1 MAVTGTTQNRRK
13 QLAIQATVFILML
26 VAFHISTF
34 YNYLLFHTLAE
45 MFAVV
50 IACSIFMVTWNAR
63 RFFKEK
69 PFFTFMGIAY
79 LFVGILDLIHTMTYK
94 GINILPGLDSNIP
107 TQLWIS
113 ARYLES
119 LSLLGAFYLFKS
131 RIKAPIYLVGFSGV
145 TAFILLSIFVWQI
158 FPDCYLDHAGGLTP
172 FKKSSEYIIC
182 VILGLA
188 LLALYHDRD
197 RFDSLLFN
205 WLQASIILTIA
216 SEFLFTTYIGVYGQ
230 ANMLGH
236 YFKIISYY
244 CLYKALIETG
254 LSRPYSTLFNDLAN
268 SKESY
273 QALFSNMIDGFARH
287 RVILDKN
294 GTPVDYEFL
303 ETNCAFEKLTGFKNV
318 AGKRITQLMPDIN
331 RDSVNWIEIFG
342 KVATTGN
349 PVRIEGR
356 SAQLKKWFS
365 VNAYC
370 VKHGEFVT
378 IFEDITEKK
387 QALDTLSV
395 QRGWLKTT
403 LKSIGDGVI
412 STDENRRISF
422 INPAAEKLTGWPRAD
437 ALGKPIEKIFFMDI
451 ESRDGACTQR
461 QNRDIPENIPIP
473 VACKGMLVRRDNT
486 RIPVEETISRLENEK
501 KEATGLVLV
510 FRDISVQKEYQKK
523 LEETNERL
531 EGKIEQRTR
540 SLHQTIKRLE
550 KEIERRLA
558 AETRY
563 HNAHQEVLARADQ
576 LRALAGKLTMAEQAE
591 RRRVAKVLHDGI
603 QQYMAAAKL
612 HLSGLERQIQDP
624 QLCDAAQK
632 IEETIGTCIQMARS
646 LSADLSPPALY
657 RGGLVSGLRWLA
669 GRMQERHQFH
679 MAFASQISDISL
691 SEDIVLLVFESV
703 RELLFNAVKYAGT
716 SEAKVTLT
724 AKGEEHICLSVQD
737 EGEGFDPA
745 GITISDNMKQG
756 LGLFS
761 IQERIELIGG
771 TFKITSS
778 PGNGSRFD
786 IILPYE
792 QQIRTSTLADD
803 PQDNAST
810 VVPKGDA
817 ARKWESGKDIRV
829 MLADDHAIFRK
840 GVFQALKETTGIQV
854 VGQAHD
860 GMEIVELAGKLQ
872 PDVILMDINMPGM
885 NGIEA
890 TRHIYKA
897 HPEIKILALSM
908 YEKKDYA
915 REIVSAGAIDF
926 ISKGATA
933 SEMVSAIQNAV
944 AFM

>member
-1 MAVTGTTQNRRK
+1 MAITDVTENKRK
-13 QLAIQATVFILML
+13 PIAVQAAALIVMLM
-26 VAFHISTF
+26 AFYISTF
-34 YNYLLFHTLAE
+34 YNFLLFHTLAE

-50 IACSIFMVTWNAR
+50 TACSIFMVTWNAR

-69 PFFTFMGIAY
+69 SFFTFVGISY

-94 GINILPGLDSNIP
+94 GVNIMPGLGSNVT

-113 ARYLES
+113 ARYIES
-119 LSLLGAFYLFKS
+119 FSLLGAFFLFKS
-131 RIKAPIYLVGFSGV
+131 RIRASIYLLGFSAV
-145 TAFILLSIFVWQI
+145 TVLILLSIFVWQI
-158 FPDCYLDHAGGLTP
+158 FPDCYLEHAGGLTA
-172 FKKSSEYIIC
+172 FKRNSEYIIC
-182 VILGLA
+182 LILCLA
-188 LLALYHDRD
+188 LSALHHSRN
-197 RFDSLLFN
+197 RFDGTLFN
-205 WLQASIILTIA
+205 WLQASIILTII
-216 SEFLFTTYIGVYGQ
+216 SELLFTTYIGVYGP

-236 YFKIISYY
+236 FFKIISYY

-254 LSRPYSTLFNDLAN
+254 LSRPYSTLFKNLTD
-268 SKESY
+268 SRESY
-273 QALFSNMIDGFARH
+273 QALFSNMIDGFARY
-287 RVILDKN
+287 RVIWDEK

-303 ETNCAFEKLTGFKNV
+303 EINPAFEKLTGFKDV
-318 AGKRITQLMPDIN
+318 IGKRITQLMPDIQK
-331 RDSVNWIEIFG
+331 DSVDWIACLG
-342 KVATTGN
+342 KAVIQGD
-349 PVRIEGR
+349 PVRIEGHSGR
-356 SAQLKKWFS
+356 LKKWFS

-370 VKHGEFVT
+370 VRHGELVT

-387 QALDTLSV
+387 QASDALFV
-395 QRGWLKTT
+395 QSEWLKTT
-403 LKSIGDGVI
+403 LNSIGDGVI
-412 STDENRRISF
+412 SADENRRVSF
-422 INPAAEKLTGWPRAD
+422 INPAAERLTGWPGAD
-437 ALGKPIEKIFFMDI
+437 ALGKPIEEIFSIDLEPRDCSCRQI
-451 ESRDGACTQR
+451 QESYV
-461 QNRDIPENIPIP
+461 PENLPIP
-473 VACKGMLVRRDNT
+473 LACKGMLVRRDDT
-486 RIPVEETISRLENEK
+486 RIPVEETVSRLENEN
-501 KEATGLVLV
+501 KEMTGFVLI
-510 FRDISVQKEYQKK
+510 FRDISAQQEYQDELEDANEL
-523 LEETNERL
+523 LEE
-531 EGKIEQRTR
+531 KIGQRTR
-540 SLHQTIKRLE
+540 SLNQTIKRLE
-550 KEIERRLA
+550 KEIALRVA

-624 QLCDAAQK
+624 QLNKSVRK

-679 MAFASQISDISL
+679 MDFASQISDVSL

-716 SEAKVTLT
+716 SKAKVTLKV
-724 AKGEEHICLSVQD
+724 KGKDRLCLSVRD
-737 EGEGFDPA
+737 EGKGFDPSN
-745 GITISDNMKQG
+745 IMVSDNMRQG

-771 TFKITSS
+771 TFNITSS
-778 PGNGSRFD
+778 PGSGSRFD
-786 IILPYE
+786 IVLPYE
-792 QQIRTSTLADD
+792 QEITTPISANDAPTSE
-803 PQDNAST
+803 ST
-810 VVPKGDA
+810 VSSDGDA
-817 ARKWESGKDIRV
+817 GKKKKSKKDIRV
-829 MLADDHAIFRK
+829 LLADDHAIFRK
-840 GVFQALKETTGIQV
+840 GVFQALKETAGIQV

-860 GMEIVELAGKLQ
+860 GMEIVELAGTLK

-890 TRHIYKA
+890 TRRIYKA

-926 ISKGATA
+926 ISKGAKA
-933 SEMVSAIQNAV
+933 SEMVAAIQNAV
-944 AFM
+944 AVI